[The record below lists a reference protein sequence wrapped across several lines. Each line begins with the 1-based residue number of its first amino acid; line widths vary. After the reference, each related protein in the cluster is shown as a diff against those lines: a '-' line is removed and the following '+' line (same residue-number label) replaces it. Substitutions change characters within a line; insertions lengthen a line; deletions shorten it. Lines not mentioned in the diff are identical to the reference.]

1 MARLTLSWPLLALIA
16 SNAWAFQSFQSTLH
30 PNAINNNLVVYDVS
44 REPIDTRA
52 SFSPNEYVDYRYTY
66 ANENQVMNAVQSS
79 HIRRNK
85 NDSRWRE
92 APNSFHPP
100 TPTNDDD
107 QARTLA
113 AGLGTGALTLLSG
126 HPIGA
131 VALGFSAAFYAQHGT
146 KGDLV
151 SDASRAV
158 GDVALSAKQKAIEV
172 NEQHHVVEKSIVAVE
187 KAWELAKELDRQHHI
202 VEKARDIAVY
212 GTTATVDFV
221 REHKLVERSAKGLVQ
236 GLGWITEKV
245 VAGSLSAGEDFP
257 YTQKR
262 PKSLPHS
269 SLPHESRVYKRIP
282 MRPKR
287 QPSQH
292 HQQKLS

>member
-1 MARLTLSWPLLALIA
+1 LVPIA

-30 PNAINNNLVVYDVS
+30 PNAINNNVVVYDVS

-52 SFSPNEYVDYRYTY
+52 SFSPNEYIDYRY
-66 ANENQVMNAVQSS
+66 ANENQVMNADVQSS
-79 HIRRNK
+79 HIRRNE

-92 APNSFHPP
+92 AQTNSFHDPP
-100 TPTNDDD
+100 TPMNDDD

-187 KAWELAKELDRQHHI
+187 QAWELAKELDRQHHI

-257 YTQKR
+257 YKQKR

-282 MRPKR
+282 IRPKR

-292 HQQKLS
+292 QHHQQKLS